1 MKTSLKIAFLT
12 VALVAMTGCSAQ
24 RRAERMVRRA
34 VNLCPELV
42 QLKAHTIDTVLT
54 APAFTDM
61 AVVPLTQV
69 LTADTIY
76 AATDHGTVVVSL
88 RQSDSALRV
97 GFVAAPQEVH
107 YRDTLRYRQVA
118 VSDSQA
124 PSAGRRFL
132 SGLALLVFGIGFG
145 LALCLW
151 LLRYALKDNHFTK
164 KQ

>member
-1 MKTSLKIAFLT
+1 MKTSLKIAFLAF
-12 VALVAMTGCSAQ
+12 ALVVMTGCSAQ

-61 AVVPLTQV
+61 AVVPLAQV

-107 YRDTLRYRQVA
+107 YRDTIRYSQVNITGESPEVRRSRNWTSFLLWVAGVGLGA
-118 VSDSQA
+118 V
-124 PSAGRRFL
+124 L
-132 SGLALLVFGIGFG
+132 VLVFF
-145 LALCLW
+145 
-151 LLRYALKDNHFTK
+151 RFPVKNK
-164 KQ
+164 KK

>member
-1 MKTSLKIAFLT
+1 M
-12 VALVAMTGCSAQ
+12 M
-24 RRAERMVRRA
+24 RRA

-61 AVVPLTQV
+61 AVVPLAQV

-97 GFVAAPQEVH
+97 GFVAAPQQVH
-107 YRDTLRYRQVA
+107 YRDTLLYRQVA
-118 VSDSQA
+118 MPES
-124 PSAGRRFL
+124 SAYRKGRFWTGL
-132 SGLALLVFGIGFG
+132 SLWICGIGFG
-145 LALCLW
+145 LALCMW
-151 LLRYALKDNHFTK
+151 LLRYALKDNRFTNK
-164 KQ
+164 NTNRNVKTQITHRSAQEKRANHGRR